1 MYSINKKQQLKDFAA
16 AVAVPVGL
24 TDSEKWPVRAGTVI
38 YPVRNVL
45 VKEFVSQINASGIKG
60 NPEKW
65 RKAFDGPTQLWRMS
79 HHLVNGLVDEDVHPS
94 EIAEQILLFL
104 EGIAALNND
113 HYFERIGKHIILVD
127 SDVNETISVDM
138 LEGKKDARKALMLAG
153 LLWSYSETNYFVAH
167 ELTCEYHGAYP
178 LPDGNF
184 AVIREFMNLRPAEL
198 WPARDYGNLPDSLR
212 IITIHDSTLDI
223 GFDAYNNLFDE
234 KGTMAT
240 SLLRGAVCTAD
251 NRSLS
256 VDEIS
261 TLISTFSVKVEA
273 FTVEVDAM
281 SKLDVARKFMEVFWY
296 RKKSLTDYMGISW
309 KPSEELY
316 AFLEEGL
323 AQGPKKKTGSTP
335 ASSELNPVD
344 ALAKQYD
351 FSAHLKL

>member
-1 MYSINKKQQLKDFAA
+1 MYLIDKKQQLRDFAV

-24 TDSEKWPVRAGTVI
+24 TDNEKWPVRAGTVI
-38 YPVRNVL
+38 FPVRNVL
-45 VKEFVSQINASGIKG
+45 VKEFVSQINKAGIKG
-60 NPEKW
+60 NPDKW

-79 HHLVNGLVDEDVHPS
+79 HHLVNGLVDEDIDPS

-113 HYFERIGKHIILVD
+113 HYFERIGKHIILTD
-127 SDVNETISVDM
+127 FDVSKTIAVDM

-184 AVIREFMNLRPAEL
+184 AVIREFKNLRPVEL
-198 WPARDYGNLPDSLR
+198 WPNRDYGNLPDFLR

-223 GFDAYNNLFDE
+223 GFDTYNNLFDE

-240 SLLRGAVCTAD
+240 SLLRSAVCTAE

-256 VDEIS
+256 TDEIS
-261 TLISTFSVKVEA
+261 DLISALSAKVET

-281 SKLDVARKFMEVFWY
+281 SKLDVAYKFMEVFWY
-296 RKKSLTDYMGISW
+296 RKKSLAGYMGISW
-309 KPSEELY
+309 KPAEELY
-316 AFLEEGL
+316 VVLKKGL
-323 AQGPKKKTGSTP
+323 AQGPKKKAGAVP
-335 ASSELNPVD
+335 NGLNPVD
-344 ALAKQYD
+344 ELAKQYD
-351 FSAHLKL
+351 FSPHLKS